1 MTAARVEL
9 WRLGPGADV
18 RPLLARRVGADPSAL
33 TWDLGPHGKPGPV
46 GTGPGRLHWNLS
58 HSGEHTLLA
67 LSPDGPLGVD
77 IQRVHDRPEPLA
89 AARRFLPAAESERIA
104 RAADPWEAYH
114 RALCRREAWAKA
126 DGRRLLD
133 VLRLTPQ
140 GVHDLDAPSGYVAA
154 LAVSGGRAP
163 LLRHVTKGSP

>member
-9 WRLGPGADV
+9 WHLGPGADV
-18 RPLLARRVGADPSAL
+18 RPVLARRVGADPSAL
-33 TWDLGPHGKPGPV
+33 AWDLGPHGKPGPV
-46 GTGPGRLHWNLS
+46 EPGGLHWNLS

-67 LSPDGPLGVD
+67 LSPDGPVGVD
-77 IQRVHDRPEPLA
+77 IQRVRERPDPLA

-104 RAADPWEAYH
+104 RAADPREAYH

-133 VLRLTPQ
+133 VLRLTPR
-140 GVHDLDAPSGYVAA
+140 GVLDLDAPPGYVAA
-154 LAVSGGRAP
+154 LAVTGGRAP
-163 LLRHVTKGSP
+163 LLRHVSKGSP